1 MHQDRYIDSAD
12 DLPSDTRE
20 YRFSGRSRARVS
32 ENGSMRRHLAAKKTT
47 NDFHPFCL
55 AGIQSCRDVTD
66 ADEIGSKHVTR
77 FSAVST
83 IDCGECWL
91 RGDKYRID
99 SEDVTPSF
107 RGILEHHQGSTAQH
121 DL

>member
-55 AGIQSCRDVTD
+55 AGIESCRDVTD
-66 ADEIGSKHVTR
+66 ADEIGIKHVTR
-77 FSAVST
+77 FSAVRV
-83 IDCGECWL
+83 